1 MVGSLDA
8 IGFTPYKKAPKNSK
22 IKNRKKLI
30 NILTFCTGMVLYSR
44 SKGTGK
50 LFKVWAKS
58 LIIQTIFLKLN
69 NHLTISQDNVTIIM

>member
-50 LFKVWAKS
+50 LFKV
-58 LIIQTIFLKLN
+58 
-69 NHLTISQDNVTIIM
+69 